1 MKSTVMIIMGSH
13 RKRGN
18 SAFFA
23 DRLKMAFEKK
33 GYLVAYFDVNELKIE
48 HCTDCGY
55 CNRNYASCV
64 FKDDMTMVYEAFKS
78 HRHVIFISPVYM
90 NNVTSLLKTII
101 DRCQMIFMCDFT
113 HKKPFVSDL
122 TIDES
127 KVTSIYANPDKN
139 FGTGTGIIVSL
150 GGARAYENQ
159 YLGTELTLGLIFKN
173 LRIPLRQHIKF
184 NGTDHVALKDR
195 LSEVDNAIGQIIDEV
210 IANEAKI

>member
-1 MKSTVMIIMGSH
+1 MSKSVMMIMGSH

-18 SAFFA
+18 SAFFS
-23 DRLKMAFEKK
+23 DRLKTAFEEK
-33 GYLVAYFDVNELKIE
+33 GFSVAYFDVNELKIA

-64 FKDDMTMVYEAFKS
+64 FNDDMSQVYEAFKR

-90 NNVTSLLKTII
+90 NNVTSLLKTLI

-113 HKKPFVSDL
+113 HKKPFVSGL
-122 TIDES
+122 GIDES
-127 KVTSIYANPDKN
+127 KITSIYANPDKN
-139 FGTGTGIIVSL
+139 FGKGTGIIVSL

-173 LRIPLRQHIKF
+173 VRLPIRHQIKLD
-184 NGTDHVALKDR
+184 GTDHVALKDR
-195 LSEVDNAIGQIIDEV
+195 LSEVDSAIGQIIDEV
-210 IANEAKI
+210 MTNEAKI